1 MNETIKRLI
10 MALLFV
16 YLGGLLVDV
25 AHLEAA
31 GCEGIE
37 ALETAVRWPI
47 FVLAVLAF
55 QLSEL
60 WQ

>member
-1 MNETIKRLI
+1 MNETIKRLT
-10 MALLFV
+10 MTLLIV
-16 YLGGLLVDV
+16 YLGVLLLDV
-25 AHLEAA
+25 AVSVA
-31 GCEGIE
+31 GGNEIIE

-47 FVLAVLAF
+47 FVLAVFAF